1 MEIWKEIKGYEGIY
15 EVSNLGQV
23 RSSFGKTT
31 EVTRLNKKVVLTWKQ
46 RIIKPRINNA
56 NCVLINLFK
65 NKIKRSFNVGRLVAY
80 TFYNQDYNDL
90 SKTVNHIDGNRLN
103 NKLENLE
110 IINLKDNI
118 RHAFSIKTM
127 KSKEVFIKDLNKNVL
142 LIFKSRNLASR
153 YFNKPTHFINHSIK
167 SNNLKFDNFE
177 IIKGGNDENLE
188 TKRVSYF
195 FRD

>member
-31 EVTRLNKKVVLTWKQ
+31 EKTRFNKKVLSTWKQ
-46 RIIKPRINNA
+46 RILKTRTNKENS
-56 NCVLINLFK
+56 VFINLFK
-65 NKIKRSFNVGRLVAY
+65 NKTRRNFIVARLVAY
-80 TFYNQDYNDL
+80 TFYNQDYNDH

-110 IINLKDNI
+110 IINFKDNI
-118 RHAFSIKTM
+118 RHALVNDLFLTKKVFLRKTNQN
-127 KSKEVFIKDLNKNVL
+127 FL
-142 LIFKSRNLASR
+142 LEFNSCASASR
-153 YFNKPTHFINHSIK
+153 YINKASNYISRQIRIK
-167 SNNLKFDNFE
+167 KYKIQDYEIMEENN
-177 IIKGGNDENLE
+177 ENME